1 MVTCK
6 PEPAAASA
14 AARLTAAPSGG
25 GLRLL
30 AGALLLAGLRL
41 LAAPAPLAAYE
52 SDQYSNRLVP
62 VADSLA
68 PLDAEVNDAIAGV
81 AAHWQGPRNPWR
93 FALEV
98 YRRLGGIFWVDKI
111 ERWAMKSPEVEKL
124 PQERRHSIYAD
135 APLWATRVNFVFG
148 VGRTLEIGG
157 VLVGSDKLGHFFS
170 QGLKYYQSFAE
181 GKPEA
186 AVLRRG
192 EVGERW
198 LFGQLTT
205 GVYSN
210 ADLVANY
217 EGYLFYRSLSED
229 GVVPGKPAIVAW
241 REGKPVVQRA
251 FDWRDHVNDYW
262 DEALNPSHF
271 APSLQR
277 YMAHRLRAL
286 CADYRRRPDAFVPR
300 DGAALARRY
309 ADLGMRPAPENRLDR
324 VCAQAAEATALARG
338 E

>member
-1 MVTCK
+1 MVTCDR
-6 PEPAAASA
+6 ESAAPAARRGVAPA
-14 AARLTAAPSGG
+14 VRGRLLVAG
-25 GLRLL
+25 GLLV
-30 AGALLLAGLRL
+30 AGLRL
-41 LAAPAPLAAYE
+41 AAPDPLVAYE
-52 SDQYSNRLVP
+52 TDQYSNRLEP

-68 PLDAEVNDAIAGV
+68 PLNAEVNDAIAAV
-81 AAHWQGPRNPWR
+81 AAGWRGPRNPWR

-98 YRRLGGIFWVDKI
+98 YWRLGGIFWVDRI

-124 PQERRHSIYAD
+124 PQVRRHSIYAG
-135 APLWATRVNFVFG
+135 APPWATRVNFVFG
-148 VGRTLEIGG
+148 VGRTLKVGG

-170 QGLKYYQSFAE
+170 QGLKYYQSFEE

-186 AVLRRG
+186 QVLHRG
-192 EVGERW
+192 RVGERW

-217 EGYLFYRSLSED
+217 EGYLFYRSLSEE
-229 GVVPGKPAIVAW
+229 GIVAGKPAIVSW
-241 REGKPVVQRA
+241 RGGRPVVERA

-271 APSLQR
+271 ARSLQR
-277 YMAHRLRAL
+277 YMDHRLRAL
-286 CADYRRRPDAFVPR
+286 CADYRRDPDAFVPH

-309 ADLGMRPAPENRLDR
+309 EDLGMRPAPENRLDR
-324 VCAQAAEATALARG
+324 VCARAAEVTTVARG